1 MVAGVNVESIER
13 ATLAAVP
20 PDAVEELPGWL
31 LALDRGTVGR
41 ARSAVPL
48 HHGAQDPS
56 VLPRIEEAYQ
66 AYGLPVVLRLPI
78 ETPGFE
84 TLTEALR
91 DRGYVPSRPTQV
103 MHADPATVASNG
115 QPEAVHLS
123 TTPGDDWARVYL
135 GEGFDPVDGQS
146 RVRLLRRAK
155 DTVYVSLRLAQDLP
169 GGATGDVAAVGSGC
183 FAEGWMGVHGMRT
196 RPRFRG
202 HGFARQLMAAMG
214 AEAIKR
220 GVTQTFLQVEAENY
234 LARSLYARVGFSPA
248 WIYVYWQ
255 RPGADALLK

>member
-1 MVAGVNVESIER
+1 MVAGVNVELIER
-13 ATLAAVP
+13 ATLAALP
-20 PDAVEELPGWL
+20 PDALEELPGWL

-48 HHGAQDPS
+48 HHGAQDPA
-56 VLPRIEEAYQ
+56 VLSRIEAAYE
-66 AYGLPVVLRLPI
+66 AYGLPTVLRLPI

-84 TLTEALR
+84 TLTETLR
-91 DRGYVPSRPTQV
+91 QRGYVPSRPTQV
-103 MHADPATVASNG
+103 MCADSATVAGNG
-115 QPEAVHLS
+115 RPDAVHLS
-123 TTPGDDWARVYL
+123 PAPGDDWARVYL

-155 DTVYVSLRLAQDLP
+155 DAVYASLRLSQALS
-169 GGATGDVAAVGSGC
+169 GGAVGDVAAVGSGC

-202 HGFARQLMAAMG
+202 HGFARQLMAAMAAEAVRRG
-214 AEAIKR
+214 AEHS
-220 GVTQTFLQVEAENY
+220 FLQVEAENY
-234 LARSLYARVGFSPA
+234 LARSLYARVGFAPA